1 MLSSLLSSPSYLSP
15 CFRCECC
22 VTSSI
27 FLSLSLSGRSCVLF
41 IFKRPT
47 KSPFTNCSFAVTRL
61 TNKRILKYLSER
73 SPSLSLSLSRLSK
86 LQNQIRPPQAL
97 LRSDAA
103 NQPLKRSSFPLPLS
117 PTHPHPHPHPTRTHA
132 LPMSRRSPSNSEN
145 SPTYAP
151 TPATN

>member
-1 MLSSLLSSPSYLSP
+1 LSLLALFSLFFFSFSISVVFVILVVVLVLLPFSLF
-15 CFRCECC
+15 FRCECC

-27 FLSLSLSGRSCVLF
+27 FLSLFPVRSCVLF

-117 PTHPHPHPHPTRTHA
+117 PTHPHPHPHPTKT
-132 LPMSRRSPSNSEN
+132 PRSP
-145 SPTYAP
+145 PH
-151 TPATN
+151 